1 MENIAIT
8 SQVTASHF
16 CCSVITDIIHT
27 QVDQN
32 GVVYD
37 PKTDRNHCKNGVFTA
52 VYGFNTV
59 RFRSVSNRIIGRSN
73 TDRIISVSQTNR
85 ILIEYAMLPCTVNRP
100 FLQRKFSKFCYYS
113 GRVLQSSC
121 TEGNTFETTKY
132 FRHIKNAHSHIM
144 FMFAKYE

>member
-1 MENIAIT
+1 MPRSIKTESFTIRKQT
-8 SQVTASHF
+8 VTT
-16 CCSVITDIIHT
+16 V
-27 QVDQN
+27 
-32 GVVYD
+32 
-37 PKTDRNHCKNGVFTA
+37 KTGYLRR
-52 VYGFNTV
+52 YTV
-59 RFRSVSNRIIGRSN
+59 SIRSVSNRIIGRSN